1 MPYFDSHV
9 HSQFSND
16 SRQTAETIA
25 RAALALGL
33 AGVAV
38 TDHANLSISA
48 EDRTFETVPAS
59 TAASR
64 AMDAALRGRLR
75 FLQGVEVSEP
85 FEDPEKTRRLLSLA
99 DYDAVIGS
107 VHRVRA
113 CPWEAFYSQIDF
125 SPFSPAQ
132 LRQYLDAYFREL
144 RTLAEEGD
152 FDILAHLSCPLR
164 YINGKYRRQVPLTLW
179 RREIDGILRCLLRRG
194 KALEVNTSCL
204 GTGYDALLPEP
215 WVLARYRALGGRLLT
230 LGSDAHTP
238 ECLARGFPETARLLR
253 ELGFRDYVHYEARQ
267 PRFHPFV

>member
-144 RTLAEEGD
+144 RTLAEEGV
-152 FDILAHLSCPLR
+152 FAILAPLSCPLR
-164 YINGKYRRQVPLTLW
+164 YLNWKYRRLVPLRPAAASWTRSAAWLIRSKMALASW
-179 RREIDGILRCLLRRG
+179 RKTWPAGVRRTGRVLRS
-194 KALEVNTSCL
+194 KS
-204 GTGYDALLPEP
+204 
-215 WVLARYRALGGRLLT
+215 
-230 LGSDAHTP
+230 S
-238 ECLARGFPETARLLR
+238 
-253 ELGFRDYVHYEARQ
+253 Q
-267 PRFHPFV
+267 PRLSSKSLICWVMAVWVR